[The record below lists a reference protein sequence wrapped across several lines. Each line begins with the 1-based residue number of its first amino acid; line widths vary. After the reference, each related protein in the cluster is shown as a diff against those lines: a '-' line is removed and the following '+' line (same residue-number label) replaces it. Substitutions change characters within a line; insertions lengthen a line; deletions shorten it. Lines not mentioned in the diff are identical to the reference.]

1 MRIINDKKR
10 GVTAGRSI
18 EKKYKYTST
27 GILNEYSCSS

>member
-18 EKKYKYTST
+18 GKKYKYTVKAS
-27 GILNEYSCSS
+27 NAAKN